1 MAIYKN
7 ITTATTT
14 DLISRE
20 SKRTGTGA
28 SGYISKITI
37 CNVDTLQA
45 ENVSVFIEDATAS
58 ASTDA
63 SNNKYYFIKDVD
75 IPVGTTLV
83 LEDNL
88 GFNKNVYALRILT
101 NSDSGGGTPSLSI
114 TIK

>member
-1 MAIYKN
+1 MAVYKN
-7 ITTATTT
+7 IVTGTTT

-28 SGYISKITI
+28 SGYIKKITI
-37 CNVDTLQA
+37 SNVDSLTA
-45 ENVSVFIEDATAS
+45 DNVCVFIEDAASS

-75 IPVGTTLV
+75 IPPGTTLV

-88 GFNKNVYALRILT
+88 GFDKNVYALRMIT
-101 NSDSGGGTPSLSI
+101 QNDSAGGTPSLSVI
-114 TIK
+114 IK